1 VAAKIK
7 DYFARNTEFTLFTFE
22 HRFDMLKGKE
32 SFRILKLK
40 EVDQ

>member
-22 HRFDMLKGKE
+22 HRFDILKG
-32 SFRILKLK
+32 SFKILKLK
-40 EVDQ
+40 EEDR